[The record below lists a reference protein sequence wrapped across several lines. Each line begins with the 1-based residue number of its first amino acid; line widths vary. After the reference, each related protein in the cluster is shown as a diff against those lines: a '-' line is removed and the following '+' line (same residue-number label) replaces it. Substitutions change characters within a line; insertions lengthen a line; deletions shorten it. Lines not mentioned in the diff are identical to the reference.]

1 MANVLTISVGS
12 MSIKLCEISYAGNN
26 IHLHKAAVA
35 RTPEGSVEDGFIKDE
50 EAVVA
55 AIDASL
61 KANKFEA
68 RTAVFELFSSRIASK
83 EVMVPDLKP
92 KKLTQLIEANA
103 TDYFPVNISDYI
115 VTHKS
120 LETVTSEEDK
130 TKQQRVL
137 VYAAP
142 KEMVMACFN
151 IGYRLG
157 LYVDRV
163 DYAGNSV
170 VQVAQREIGP
180 ESTMVVHIQEDN
192 STINILENNV
202 LQLQRIVPYGKSMV
216 VQALAEIKEVSLVEA
231 EEMLATDEL
240 IHESFDG
247 DELTDVLKYMLNNIE
262 RVVDYY
268 VSRHQGVPIKN
279 LYLTGA
285 STELLGIE
293 ELFTNEFQ
301 FEVTANLP
309 MNNVVIAADLMMP
322 QEYTGRFIVNLGAG
336 ISPAD
341 FIPKEEV
348 EKAKK
353 DVDFQLLNL
362 ALLGAVLVSAIM
374 ILVPL
379 VQLISMKSQRS
390 TWQER
395 VDSISDIE
403 QVVGDYY
410 TALDRTND
418 AKAYE
423 NLSWNP
429 DNTLE
434 ALVEDL
440 EDIVPSAVALN
451 SVNISSGVVTMSG
464 TTNTKDSVSK
474 FLINLKALGY
484 AENVMTGSLTE
495 SVTESGESSVAF
507 SISFSFTDAG
517 TTDDAEK
524 NEKEK

>member
-1 MANVLTISVGS
+1 M
-12 MSIKLCEISYAGNN
+12 
-26 IHLHKAAVA
+26 
-35 RTPEGSVEDGFIKDE
+35 
-50 EAVVA
+50 
-55 AIDASL
+55 
-61 KANKFEA
+61 
-68 RTAVFELFSSRIASK
+68 
-83 EVMVPDLKP
+83 
-92 KKLTQLIEANA
+92 
-103 TDYFPVNISDYI
+103 
-115 VTHKS
+115 
-120 LETVTSEEDK
+120 
-130 TKQQRVL
+130 
-137 VYAAP
+137 
-142 KEMVMACFN
+142 
-151 IGYRLG
+151 
-157 LYVDRV
+157 
-163 DYAGNSV
+163 
-170 VQVAQREIGP
+170 
-180 ESTMVVHIQEDN
+180 
-192 STINILENNV
+192 
-202 LQLQRIVPYGKSMV
+202 
-216 VQALAEIKEVSLVEA
+216 
-231 EEMLATDEL
+231 
-240 IHESFDG
+240 
-247 DELTDVLKYMLNNIE
+247 
-262 RVVDYY
+262 
-268 VSRHQGVPIKN
+268 
-279 LYLTGA
+279 
-285 STELLGIE
+285 
-293 ELFTNEFQ
+293 
-301 FEVTANLP
+301 
-309 MNNVVIAADLMMP
+309 
-322 QEYTGRFIVNLGAG
+322 
-336 ISPAD
+336 
-341 FIPKEEV
+341 